1 MTCLFWISADVQLR
15 MPVDTLK
22 VSFRP
27 QSFFKI
33 NPAIDV
39 PEAKDTKSI
48 LVSSGEDCSSCH

>member
-1 MTCLFWISADVQLR
+1 MSSVFETSADVQLR
-15 MPVDTLK
+15 MPVETMN

-39 PEAKDTKSI
+39 PEAEDTKSV
-48 LVSSGEDCSSCH
+48 LVSNRENRPCCN